1 MDIQFWIIQKCRM
14 SNIINREEDLKMN
27 QDEIDANLLVVTAV
41 EGYAQNHNMTE
52 NEVFAEFSKFHILP
66 LIREQYEA
74 LHTQPL
80 EETVNFVE
88 DVISRY
94 KGGAK

>member
-1 MDIQFWIIQKCRM
+1 
-14 SNIINREEDLKMN
+14 MN

-41 EGYAQNHNMTE
+41 EGYAQNHNMAE
-52 NEVFAEFSKFHILP
+52 SEVFTEFSKFNIVS

-80 EETVNFVE
+80 EETVDFVE
-88 DVISRY
+88 DVMARCT
-94 KGGAK
+94 GAAK

>member
-1 MDIQFWIIQKCRM
+1 
-14 SNIINREEDLKMN
+14 MN

-52 NEVFAEFSKFHILP
+52 NEVFAEFSKFNIIP
-66 LIREQYEA
+66 LIREQYAA

-80 EETVNFVE
+80 EETVDFVE
-88 DVISRY
+88 DVMARY
-94 KGGAK
+94 LGAAK

>member
-1 MDIQFWIIQKCRM
+1 MA
-14 SNIINREEDLKMN
+14 

-41 EGYAQNHNMTE
+41 EGYAQNHNMPE
-52 NEVFAEFSKFHILP
+52 SEVFKEFSKFNIIP

-80 EETVNFVE
+80 KETVDFVE
-88 DVISRY
+88 DVMARY
-94 KGGAK
+94 TGTTK